1 MGTQALKNSVLS
13 FIKSFNFIIV
23 LYVSII
29 SAVTIRKIGNSQAAL
44 MFLNKVNALPP
55 VPEKMLFISIGFF
68 VLLMILMDIHDRYE
82 IKHQWYMII
91 AELVCTV
98 LVIAA
103 LQVNYNGVILLL
115 AAHLIKYFEGNSR
128 KLLLLIFGSAF
139 FLIFDFNVCSNIFNI
154 ISFETYTEY
163 YMGTVASVLILVKI
177 CLPP

>member
-55 VPEKMLFISIGFF
+55 VPEKMLFSSIGFF

-98 LVIAA
+98 VVIAA
-103 LQVNYNGVILLL
+103 LQVNYNSVILLL

-139 FLIFDFNVCSNIFNI
+139 F
-154 ISFETYTEY
+154 
-163 YMGTVASVLILVKI
+163 
-177 CLPP
+177 